1 MKTFIIA
8 AALLAT
14 VATSASAM
22 SLTLLPNVE
31 TTVTRLAPNADVTNL
46 KTSQIAALNSM
57 FVNSNDL
64 RNDIDRGNFIKN
76 VLGWH

>member
-1 MKTFIIA
+1 MKTFILA
-8 AALLAT
+8 TAMLAT

-31 TTVTRLAPNADVTNL
+31 TTVARLAPNADVTNL
-46 KTSQIAALNSM
+46 KTSQIAALNGM

-64 RNDIDRGNFIKN
+64 RNDIDRRSFIN
-76 VLGWH
+76 VVLGWN